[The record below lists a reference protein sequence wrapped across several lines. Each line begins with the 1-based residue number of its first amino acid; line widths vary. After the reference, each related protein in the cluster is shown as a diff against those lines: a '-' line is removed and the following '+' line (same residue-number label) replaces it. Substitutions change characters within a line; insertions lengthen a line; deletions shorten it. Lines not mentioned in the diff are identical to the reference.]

1 MTKKRDSL
9 IALLNRQYDGDSAQ
23 TLMKMPGQRF
33 SLYHYYPIFDLPK
46 GKNGKPGKIAVKVIN
61 HYGDEV
67 LKVYEVMWRAIS
79 VIKRRCFQNLLAII
93 YYL

>member
-9 IALLNRQYDGDSAQ
+9 IALLNRQYDEDSA

-33 SLYHYYPIFDLPK
+33 SYHYYLIFDLPK
-46 GKNGKPGKIAVKVIN
+46 GKNNKPGKITVKVIN

-67 LKVYEVMWRAIS
+67 LKVY
-79 VIKRRCFQNLLAII
+79 
-93 YYL
+93 

>member
-9 IALLNRQYDGDSAQ
+9 FALLNRQYDEDSTQ

-33 SLYHYYPIFDLPK
+33 SLYHYLIFDLPK
-46 GKNGKPGKIAVKVIN
+46 GKNNKPGKITVKVIN

-67 LKVYEVMWRAIS
+67 LKVY
-79 VIKRRCFQNLLAII
+79 
-93 YYL
+93 